1 MSTFLVTGSSTG
13 IGEACVHRLVEA
25 GHLVY
30 AGVRSPAD
38 GDRLRSL
45 AGPGCVPVPLDVTDA
60 AQIAAMARQLDA
72 DLGGNGLGG
81 LVNNAGIGKGGP
93 IEILDIEEWRALF
106 EVNVLGQVA
115 VTKAMIPL
123 LRRAK
128 GRVVFMGSMSGRV
141 ATPFVAPYAA
151 SKHAIEAVGASLRE
165 ELRPWGISVSVVEPG
180 AVATPIWAKGRSYAD
195 AFVAAAT
202 PEALRL
208 YGTAADEMRAS
219 IDAEERIAIAPE
231 RVAAVVEHALTSRR
245 PHYRYQVGRDA
256 KAAGMIERFLPDRAA
271 ARVVARFG
279 P

>member
-1 MSTFLVTGSSTG
+1 V
-13 IGEACVHRLVEA
+13 
-25 GHLVY
+25 
-30 AGVRSPAD
+30 
-38 GDRLRSL
+38 
-45 AGPGCVPVPLDVTDA
+45 CVPVLLDVTDA
-60 AQIAAMARQLDA
+60 AQIAAAVHRLET

-93 IEILDIEEWRALF
+93 IEVLAIDEWRALL

-115 VTKAMIPL
+115 VTQAVIPL

-141 ATPFVAPYAA
+141 ATPFVAPYSA
-151 SKHAIEAVGASLRE
+151 SKHAIEAIGASLRE

-180 AVATPIWAKGRSYAD
+180 AVRTPIWAKGRAYAD
-195 AFVAAAT
+195 AFVEAAG
-202 PEALRL
+202 PEAMRL
-208 YGTAADEMRAS
+208 YGNAADEMRAA
-219 IDAEERIAIAPE
+219 IDAEERVGIPPE

-256 KAAGMIERFLPDRAA
+256 KAAGVIERFLPDRAA